1 MDIQDKVNMLLNKT
15 NEMASTIKALETSVI
30 RLEYEEKLM
39 KKEIK
44 ELKMK
49 VKKVPT
55 AVVSSTIGPLAV
67 NDALAKKI
75 EWIERV
81 IKFHGKEA
89 DKLQD
94 NLQEMILLI
103 VQGLG
108 WVDDNGITKLGQ
120 QAGIGKL
127 AEM

>member
-30 RLEYEEKLM
+30 RFEYEEKLM

-49 VKKVPT
+49 VKKNE
-55 AVVSSTIGPLAV
+55 SL
-67 NDALAKKI
+67 NKKT
-75 EWIERV
+75 EWMERV
-81 IKFHGKEA
+81 IKFHRNELDENKEA
-89 DKLQD
+89 
-94 NLQEMILLI
+94 ILII
-103 VQGLG
+103 VKGLG

-120 QAGIGKL
+120 QAGLDKL
-127 AEM
+127 GE